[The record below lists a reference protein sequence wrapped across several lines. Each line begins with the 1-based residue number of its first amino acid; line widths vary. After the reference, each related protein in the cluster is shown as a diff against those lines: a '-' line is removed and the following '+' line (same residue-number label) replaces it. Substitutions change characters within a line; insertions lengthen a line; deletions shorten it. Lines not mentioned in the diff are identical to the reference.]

1 VTVNRVPIV
10 LCSIALCLGLLLL
23 AGCANQLAP
32 ATADAVIERALEQ
45 RSATGMPTLTQ
56 GSIDLQVGDIHAAS
70 SADNCRSQPLELA
83 DLERYNAA
91 QVIHLDR
98 PEPCK
103 WVVTL
108 SAQALHDVTYDD
120 TFRPPSLRDYNT
132 VSIALSEW
140 EGFEITGIQQS
151 GMHAEVEAAFR
162 YRYTDTMRQLA
173 RANIYPRLSVNCS
186 YDNRD
191 SVIECARQLPMTF
204 GGKAWKLDFDV
215 LR

>member
-1 VTVNRVPIV
+1 MGRSGSRT
-10 LCSIALCLGLLLL
+10 SILLCLGLLPM

-32 ATADAVIERALEQ
+32 ATAGAVIERALDQ
-45 RSATGMPTLTQ
+45 RNATGMPTLTQ
-56 GSIDLQVGDIHAAS
+56 GSIDLQVGDIHAGS
-70 SADNCRSQPLELA
+70 STDNCSTQPLELA
-83 DLERYNAA
+83 DLERYKAA

-120 TFRPPSLRDYNT
+120 TFRPASLRRDYNT
-132 VSIALSEW
+132 VSISLSEW
-140 EGFEITGIQQS
+140 EGFDVINIQQS
-151 GMHAEVEAAFR
+151 GMHAEVEATFH

-173 RANIYPRLSVNCS
+173 RTNIYPHLPANCT
-186 YDNRD
+186 YDNRN
-191 SVIECARQLPMTF
+191 SLIECARQLPMTF
-204 GGKAWKLDFDV
+204 SGKAWKLDFDV

>member
-1 VTVNRVPIV
+1 MIGTLGSRM
-10 LCSIALCLGLLLL
+10 SIAMCLGLLPL

-32 ATADAVIERALEQ
+32 ATASAVIERALDQ
-45 RSATGMPTLTQ
+45 RSATGMPILTQ
-56 GSIDLQVGDIHAAS
+56 GSIDLQTGDIHASA
-70 SADNCRSQPLELA
+70 ADNCRSQPLELA

-91 QVIHLDR
+91 RVIHLDR

-120 TFRPPSLRDYNT
+120 TFKPPSLRRDYNT
-132 VSIALSEW
+132 VSISLSEW

-151 GMHAEVEAAFR
+151 GMNAEVNAIFR

-173 RANIYPRLSVNCS
+173 RASIYPRLTINCS
-186 YDNRD
+186 YDNRN
-191 SVIECARQLPMTF
+191 SLIECARQLPMTF